1 MGWMPFLPRPSRSR
15 YLRPWV
21 ILSCF
26 LMLLLAVVGCGQVSG
41 VLGAGATPSP
51 TLTLKQAAMATMAAQ
66 GTALASEPHAPKHPE
81 TPPASCPEPAS
92 TPEIVPDV
100 SLPTQGYADANLDNS
115 TTAVTPPD
123 QPLYVYVIMAG
134 NRKSNPKQGLF
145 IVSRLMRDPC
155 ASPAPNGG
163 EASTYYNTP
172 FQQGHVQMTGVAGDT
187 VTFTT
192 ADGGGIVHRFD
203 FVTGQFL

>member
-1 MGWMPFLPRPSRSR
+1 M
-15 YLRPWV
+15 
-21 ILSCF
+21 LSCC
-26 LMLLLAVVGCGQVSG
+26 LALPVVLVGCGQVSG
-41 VLGAGATPSP
+41 VLVAGATPAP
-51 TLTLKQAAMATMAAQ
+51 TLPLKQAAMATMAAQ
-66 GTALASEPHAPKHPE
+66 GTALANEPHAPKHPE
-81 TPPASCPEPAS
+81 TPSTSCPEPAS

-115 TTAVTPPD
+115 TTAVTPAD

-145 IVSRLMRDPC
+145 IVRRLVRDPC
-155 ASPAPNGG
+155 ASPTQNGG
-163 EASTYYNTP
+163 DASTDYNTP
-172 FQQGHVQMTGVAGDT
+172 FQQGHVQMTAVAGDT

-192 ADGGGIVHRFD
+192 ADGGSTVHRFD